1 MPCGVWLALDPD
13 NERVTQLLAGLGQVQ
28 EQVRETVGELIDSGA
43 LSEPSEELV
52 GPTQVVVVG
61 NGFVYNM
68 VRIIAGTLVEIGR
81 GRFEPDQIDK
91 VLETGDRRAAGLTLP
106 ARGLSPGRARAL
118 HSVWIPDTRVDAA

>member
-13 NERVTQLLAGLGQVQ
+13 NESVTQLLAGLGQVQ

-61 NGFVYNM
+61 NGFVYNY
-68 VRIIAGTLVEIGR
+68 GSYH
-81 GRFEPDQIDK
+81 
-91 VLETGDRRAAGLTLP
+91 RR
-106 ARGLSPGRARAL
+106 
-118 HSVWIPDTRVDAA
+118 DTR